1 MLLSPPTRKLFV
13 ALHYEMKLCQRLKND
28 NREDEFLVSR
38 LIFLTT
44 YGANLDFENM
54 IDRLGLGEI
63 ICGNLARHARVW
75 DEGHGFKGEGKGE
88 GVGSSGSSVKDDKAA
103 KKEKKALEKAQKEL
117 KKKGGQPTEPDPME
131 DMALVETLKL
141 FFNIT
146 YFCPS
151 RTEALG
157 PAIPHI
163 LRLIL
168 KRTVDPAKPMEP
180 PMGQLMNAL
189 INLDLE
195 ANEASF
201 FPRSDPKAH
210 AERFVHLLD
219 LTTTAYEEKDL
230 EKEASPILT
239 VMRKIYAMAP
249 QTVKL
254 HMRMLLL
261 PSEED
266 RAQPLGQSNS
276 LSSRIL
282 RLSTSPVCPNARETL
297 SNLLF
302 EMSDK
307 DAKNFVQ
314 NVGYGFASGF
324 LFQHNVPIP
333 ENAMEAWSTSGS
345 EGKVSMDARSSTSS
359 GTPLG
364 RTNTIGSMGRMGAG
378 GGAEAAGAAAAI
390 NPVTGQFLDREKP
403 VKNNMTKKEKER
415 EAERLMVLFDRYD
428 SPVFILREINTY
440 FIQAAKEWCYYGGES
455 DEDYA
460 AGGTV

>member
-1 MLLSPPTRKLFV
+1 MLLSPPTRQAFV
-13 ALHYEMKLCQRLKND
+13 DLHYEMKLCQRLKND

-54 IDRLGLGEI
+54 IDTLRLGEI
-63 ICGNLARHARVW
+63 ICHNLARHAKQYEETHKVERRQTDRSSSSSIK
-75 DEGHGFKGEGKGE
+75 DE
-88 GVGSSGSSVKDDKAA
+88 KAA
-103 KKEKKALEKAQKEL
+103 KKDKKALEKASKD
-117 KKKGGQPTEPDPME
+117 KKKSAPIEPDPME
-131 DMALVETLKL
+131 DMALTETLKL

-151 RTEALG
+151 RTDALS

-168 KRTVDPAKPMEP
+168 KRTVDPVKPMEP

-189 INLDLE
+189 INLNLE
-195 ANEASF
+195 ANEAFF
-201 FPRSDPKAH
+201 FPRSDPKCY
-210 AERFVHLLD
+210 AERFIQLLD
-219 LTTTAYEEKDL
+219 MTTTAYPEKDL

-239 VMRKIYAMAP
+239 VMRKIYAIAP
-249 QTVKL
+249 QPVKL

-261 PSEED
+261 PTEED
-266 RAQPLGQSNS
+266 RAQPLGQSDT

-345 EGKVSMDARSSTSS
+345 EGKESMEARSSTSS
-359 GTPLG
+359 GAPLQRQNTMGSVG
-364 RTNTIGSMGRMGAG
+364 RTPSNNGRVGTSSGAV
-378 GGAEAAGAAAAI
+378 
-390 NPVTGQFLDREKP
+390 NPVTGQLLDSEMP
-403 VKNNMTKKEKER
+403 IKNNMTRDEKER
-415 EAERLMVLFDRYD
+415 EAERLMVLFDRYVTMNR
-428 SPVFILREINTY
+428 SL
-440 FIQAAKEWCYYGGES
+440 
-455 DEDYA
+455 
-460 AGGTV
+460 

>member
-1 MLLSPPTRKLFV
+1 MLLSPPTRAIFV
-13 ALHYEMKLCQRLKND
+13 SLHYELKLTQRLKND

-44 YGANLDFENM
+44 YGGNMDIENM
-54 IDRLGLGEI
+54 MDNLHLGEI
-63 ICGNLARHARVW
+63 IVHNLARHAKQYEETHKMERTITDRSSSSSIHTKL
-75 DEGHGFKGEGKGE
+75 DEKQLKKERKAAE
-88 GVGSSGSSVKDDKAA
+88 KAA
-103 KKEKKALEKAQKEL
+103 KEAKR
-117 KKKGGQPTEPDPME
+117 KGITADTGPDPME

-151 RTEALG
+151 SIAALS
-157 PAIPHI
+157 PAVPHV

-168 KRTVDPAKPMEP
+168 KRSVDDQKPMDP

-195 ANEASF
+195 ANEGSF
-201 FPRSDPKAH
+201 FPAKDPKAI
-210 AERFVHLLD
+210 AERFIHLLD
-219 LTTTAYEEKDL
+219 LTTSAYEEKDL

-249 QTVKL
+249 QPVKL
-254 HMRMLLL
+254 HMRCLLL
-261 PSEED
+261 PTEED
-266 RAQPLGQSNS
+266 RAQPLGQSDT

-345 EGKVSMDARSSTSS
+345 DGKPSMDGRSSMSS
-359 GTPLG
+359 AGQGVPLQ
-364 RTNTIGSMGRMGAG
+364 RTNTIGSTSGRIG
-378 GGAEAAGAAAAI
+378 GGASGSGGAI
-390 NPVTGQFLDREKP
+390 NPVTGQFFDKEKP
-403 VKNNMTKKEKER
+403 VKNSMTREEKER
-415 EAERLMVLFDRYD
+415 EAERLMVLFDR
-428 SPVFILREINTY
+428 
-440 FIQAAKEWCYYGGES
+440 
-455 DEDYA
+455 
-460 AGGTV
+460 

>member
-13 ALHYEMKLCQRLKND
+13 SLHYEMKLCQRLKND

-54 IDRLGLGEI
+54 IDKLGLGEI
-63 ICGNLARHARVW
+63 ICANLARHARGYE
-75 DEGHGFKGEGKGE
+75 EGHAHKEKMTGE
-88 GVGSSGSSVKDDKAA
+88 GSSGSSVKDDKAA
-103 KKEKKALEKAQKEL
+103 KKEKKALEKAQKEA
-117 KKKGGQPTEPDPME
+117 KKKGAAPTETDPME

-151 RTEALG
+151 RTDALG

-168 KRTVDPAKPMEP
+168 KRAVDPARPMEP
-180 PMGQLMNAL
+180 PMGQLMNSL

-195 ANEASF
+195 AHEASF
-201 FPRSDPKAH
+201 FPRSDPKAY

-219 LTTTAYEEKDL
+219 LTTTAYEERDL

-239 VMRKIYAMAP
+239 VMRKIYGMAP
-249 QTVKL
+249 MGVKL

-261 PSEED
+261 PTEED
-266 RAQPLGQSNS
+266 RAKPLGQSDT
-276 LSSRIL
+276 LSSRVL

-333 ENAMEAWSTSGS
+333 ENAMEAWSTEGS
-345 EGKVSMDARSSTSS
+345 EGKVSLDARSSSSS
-359 GTPLG
+359 GNPLQ
-364 RTNTIGSMGRMGAG
+364 RTNTIGSSGRTSS
-378 GGAEAAGAAAAI
+378 AAV
-390 NPVTGQFLDREKP
+390 NPVTGQFFDKETP
-403 VKNNMTKKEKER
+403 VRNSMTKKEKER
-415 EAERLMVLFDRYD
+415 EAERLMVLFDR
-428 SPVFILREINTY
+428 
-440 FIQAAKEWCYYGGES
+440 
-455 DEDYA
+455 
-460 AGGTV
+460 